1 MKTRFCGVLAS
12 ASILTL
18 AACGSP
24 KPTASATAPPGGPAV
39 ASPSP
44 TATGPLKLGTARTF
58 TYPTWSA
65 RVTVYAYRQPLRS
78 QFPPQQHGTTY
89 VGADVKYCNL
99 MSAGQNTSVSWAP
112 WSLGFKDD
120 TSIDS
125 VTEWSPEWFSVP
137 LYPAVGKTVPVGR
150 CVRGW
155 VLFAAPKGKRPAR
168 IAYSP
173 QAEDGPVVPVTEWSV
188 R

>member
-1 MKTRFCGVLAS
+1 MKIRFGGMLAGTSIVVLTACS
-12 ASILTL
+12 A
-18 AACGSP
+18 P
-24 KPTASATAPPGGPAV
+24 KPTSSATAPSGGAAV

-65 RVTVYAYRQPLRS
+65 RVTVYAYRQPLPS

-89 VGADVKYCNL
+89 AGADVKYCNL
-99 MSAGQNTSVSWAP
+99 KSTGQGTSVSWAP

-137 LYPAVGKTVPVGR
+137 LYPAVGKDVVVGR

-155 VLFAAPKGKRPAR
+155 VLFAVPKGKRPAR

-173 QAEDGPVVPVTEWSV
+173 AAEDGPVVPVTEWAV
-188 R
+188 